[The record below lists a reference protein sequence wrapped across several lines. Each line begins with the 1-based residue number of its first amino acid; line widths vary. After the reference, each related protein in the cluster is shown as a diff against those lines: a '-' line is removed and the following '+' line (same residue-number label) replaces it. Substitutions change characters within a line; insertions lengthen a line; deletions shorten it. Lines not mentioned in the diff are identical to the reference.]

1 MFPVPVALPIF
12 DIVKKQP
19 KKKAKK
25 ANKTKTSKASK
36 ASKVKVI
43 AKGKT
48 IPAKKIAEG
57 KVAASSFEYS
67 NKKGHYFE
75 AESLGRFYKIVLN
88 KKKKTVTS
96 TYGKIGTDG
105 RDNVTAFT
113 KSTDDEGVM
122 KDCLQK
128 AKNILKKGYAEK
140 SQ

>member
-1 MFPVPVALPIF
+1 MFPVPVAYPF

-25 ANKTKTSKASK
+25 AKKTKTSKASK

-48 IPAKKIAEG
+48 VPAKKIAEG

-88 KKKKTVTS
+88 KKKKTVVHHS
-96 TYGKIGTDG
+96 PSCPSHA
-105 RDNVTAFT
+105 NTATPF
-113 KSTDDEGVM
+113 
-122 KDCLQK
+122 
-128 AKNILKKGYAEK
+128 
-140 SQ
+140 